1 MIGRQ
6 QVTGISAARCVF
18 PIPFVCHC
26 VYEFSLS
33 PCPHVQVRFQ
43 KKLQDL
49 FEMEPERIRAI
60 TGPVWLRGTCS
71 PAFCTHSLSC
81 TSEVLCA
88 VALCPSCHDALEDPD
103 AEPPADLEVGAFMA
117 GPVSVPVS
125 PKQPRLTHSAL

>member
-18 PIPFVCHC
+18 PIPFVCYC

-49 FEMEPERIRAI
+49 FEMEPARIRAHY
-60 TGPVWLRGTCS
+60 RTCLAS
-71 PAFCTHSLSC
+71 GDVFPS
-81 TSEVLCA
+81 VLHTFFVVYKRSA
-88 VALCPSCHDALEDPD
+88 VCSGALP
-103 AEPPADLEVGAFMA
+103 
-117 GPVSVPVS
+117 
-125 PKQPRLTHSAL
+125 